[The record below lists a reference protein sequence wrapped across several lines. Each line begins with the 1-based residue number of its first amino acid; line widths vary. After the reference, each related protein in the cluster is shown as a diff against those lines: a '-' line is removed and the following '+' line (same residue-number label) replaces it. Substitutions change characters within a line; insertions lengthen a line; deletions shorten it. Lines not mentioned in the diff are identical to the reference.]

1 MIETYAFAAMFT
13 LQILVMSVLQPRAI
27 VAFSRNKAAG
37 IPDAWFAAHYPGV
50 DRQDVMRR
58 FSNRYLAANVAVALS
73 GLALLAW
80 MLARVPI
87 LDWDQLT
94 SFYFLLQALPLLIL
108 AAIGLRGVRALRQSM
123 LDTRRKADLTRRRL
137 FDFVS
142 PFTVALAAAAYPL
155 FIAYVLYLDQQPFPG
170 FGGAINI
177 AGITFVYA
185 LQVFGIWLM
194 LYGRKS
200 VVFESHAERM
210 SWTGP
215 MVRAMVYCCILSVV
229 SISAIL
235 TLQHFE
241 LRTWKPFAISAFFV
255 LTARLCHLGMTAPP
269 RRPDPDD
276 AESPVSVQ

>member
-13 LQILVMSVLQPRAI
+13 LQILVMSVLQPGAI
-27 VAFSRNKAAG
+27 IAFCKNKAAG

-50 DRQDVMRR
+50 DRQDLIRR
-58 FSNRYLAANVAVALS
+58 FSHRYLAANVAVALS
-73 GLALLAW
+73 GVALLVW
-80 MLARVPI
+80 MLTGVPI

-108 AAIGLRGVRALRQSM
+108 TASSLRGVRALRESLQ
-123 LDTRRKADLTRRRL
+123 DTRRKADLRRRRL

-155 FIAYVLYLDQQPFPG
+155 FIVLVSYIDQRPFPG

-177 AGITFVYA
+177 AGVTLVYA
-185 LQVFGIWLM
+185 LQAFGIWHM

-200 VVFESHAERM
+200 LPFENHAARM
-210 SWTGP
+210 LWTGP
-215 MVRAMVYCCILSVV
+215 MVRGMVYCCILTVASM
-229 SISAIL
+229 SIIL
-235 TLQHFE
+235 SLQHFE

-255 LTARLCHLGMTAPP
+255 MTARLCYLGLTAPP
-269 RRPDPDD
+269 RRPGADG
-276 AESPVSVQ
+276 AESPLSV